1 MNRKNC
7 KHEETDSAA
16 RVGGNTVCD
25 AKSLCVG
32 ASGPRD
38 GGPYRRR
45 APYEKG
51 QGQSGQVAR
60 RRVDRLLR
68 LVARRLQTAD
78 ARRSGLRSREGR
90 RMHQLPHTFSVD
102 AEGEVVPGN
111 RWPGTD
117 KYLANCL
124 YYIEESADM
133 LKNRIRELDDST
145 RLARIQLIV
154 HCVGDHALSGAYP
167 LSGQYD
173 DRLLQ
178 GRLFR
183 QGDALSHHL
192 GFGDR
197 PSVPIRGVSPIW
209 RGCSTGIRRRNRPRS
224 PRVRSTTGGANRPR
238 RRSASTTCSRA
249 SPLPTIS

>member
-78 ARRSGLRSREGR
+78 ARRPGLRSREGR
-90 RMHQLPHTFSVD
+90 PDAPAAPYLLGRRRGRGRARQPLARHRQVSGQLPLLHRGVGRYAEKPHPRAGRLD
-102 AEGEVVPGN
+102 AAGPH
-111 RWPGTD
+111 P
-117 KYLANCL
+117 
-124 YYIEESADM
+124 ADRP
-133 LKNRIRELDDST
+133 LRGR
-145 RLARIQLIV
+145 
-154 HCVGDHALSGAYP
+154 HALSGAYP

-183 QGDALSHHL
+183 QGDALPHHL

-197 PSVPIRGVSPIW
+197 PASPSVEFHRSGVAARPVYGLSLIHISSIW
-209 RGCSTGIRRRNRPRS
+209 RLR
-224 PRVRSTTGGANRPR
+224 GGGRCR
-238 RRSASTTCSRA
+238 WDGR
-249 SPLPTIS
+249 IWG

>member
-1 MNRKNC
+1 MNRKTANMKRPILLLAMAATLC
-7 KHEETDSAA
+7 ATQNLFAWGRLGHATVAVSPKSTLRKRPGPIWTSGSTASRSSTTPHGSTTTNRRCSSTWATIPRRATDAPAA
-16 RVGGNTVCD
+16 
-25 AKSLCVG
+25 
-32 ASGPRD
+32 
-38 GGPYRRR
+38 PYLLGRRR
-45 APYEKG
+45 GRGRARQPLARHR
-51 QGQSGQVAR
+51 QVSGQLPLLHRGVGRYAEKPHPR
-60 RRVDRLLR
+60 AGRLDAAGPHPADRPLR
-68 LVARRLQTAD
+68 
-78 ARRSGLRSREGR
+78 GR
-90 RMHQLPHTFSVD
+90 
-102 AEGEVVPGN
+102 
-111 RWPGTD
+111 
-117 KYLANCL
+117 
-124 YYIEESADM
+124 
-133 LKNRIRELDDST
+133 
-145 RLARIQLIV
+145 
-154 HCVGDHALSGAYP
+154 HALSGAYP